1 MIAQPDVQPSG
12 CIVDEMVRATET
24 AHRDRLNT
32 LVERHNVGELDT
44 SIHIVSGEPSEVLL
58 RVANHLD
65 MGLIVLDPADRTGLR
80 GLITSSTA
88 ESILRSV
95 RCSVST
101 VEPEGFT
108 TPVEPRRESP

>member
-1 MIAQPDVQPSG
+1 VIAQPDVQPSG

-32 LVERHNVGELDT
+32 LVEGHNVGELDT
-44 SIHIVSGEPSEVLL
+44 SIHIVSGEPSGLL
-58 RVANHLD
+58 RLANHLD
-65 MGLIVLDPADRTGLR
+65 MGLIVLDTADRTGLR
-80 GLITSSTA
+80 DLITSSTA

-108 TPVEPRRESP
+108 TPIEPRRESP